1 MNQITATEAKAHLAD
16 LLRTVESG
24 ETIAI
29 TRHGKTIAHLVPA
42 NSLERNARQTALE
55 RFEKRRERWK
65 RVKASR
71 AEILAWRHEDHRF

>member
-1 MNQITATEAKAHLAD
+1 MNEITATEAKAHLAY
-16 LLRTVESG
+16 LLRSVEAG

-42 NSLERNARQTALE
+42 VSRKRDARQAAIA

-65 RVKASR
+65 SVKVSR
-71 AEILAWRHEDHRF
+71 KEILAWRHEDHRF

>member
-1 MNQITATEAKAHLAD
+1 MNEITATQAKAHLAD
-16 LLRTVESG
+16 VLRSVESG

-42 NSLERNARQTALE
+42 ISLKRDARQAAVE
-55 RFEKRRERWK
+55 RFEKRRDRWM

-71 AEILAWRHEDHRF
+71 KEILAWRHEDHRF

>member
-1 MNQITATEAKAHLAD
+1 MNEITATQAKAHLAEI
-16 LLRTVESG
+16 LRSVESG

-42 NSLERNARQTALE
+42 ISRKRDARQAAVD
-55 RFEKRRERWK
+55 RFEERRERWK

-71 AEILAWRHEDHRF
+71 NEILAWRHEDHRF